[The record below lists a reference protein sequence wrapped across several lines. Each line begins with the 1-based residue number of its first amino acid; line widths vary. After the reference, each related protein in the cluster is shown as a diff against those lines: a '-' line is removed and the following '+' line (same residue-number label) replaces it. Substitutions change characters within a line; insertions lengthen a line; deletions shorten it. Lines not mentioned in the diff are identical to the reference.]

1 MNQEAAVNILIV
13 EDDRYFRLNLANQM
27 RKFGKLVQASNVQTG
42 IEAIEQNQI
51 DLAFI
56 DLNLENEKVLT
67 GLNVLKA
74 ALAKNITTVILTG
87 HNSKEV
93 IHEAYEAGCHHYY
106 TKSDFLDRLDEYV
119 SPLIESLAGKKH
131 EAFFNET
138 FITRDELLKS
148 KIKFLTT
155 QARNIDQKILIT
167 GPTGVGKTKLAEY
180 LHSFSNT
187 QGPFVAVNL
196 SEMPENL
203 IESMLFGHKKGAF
216 TGAVADKV
224 GILSQVNGGTLFLD
238 EIGATPIHLQA
249 KLLKVIEEK
258 VFTPVGSNEKIHT
271 NFRLICATCENL
283 IEKIHNKEMRLDFYF
298 RIKGIEI
305 DIPGLKQRRSDIEP
319 LLDFFASQGPRK
331 IAFSKG
337 ARRLLENYDWHGNI
351 RELRDLVAEMRA
363 TTKGMITEEL
373 LPVHVRQNTNLFK
386 INENEDKGFLT
397 QKMRDAIK
405 TFGLPFV
412 IQEIEKEALLE
423 ARHEHGQHLNEIAR
437 RLQISK
443 SVYYRIQDA
452 IEKEM
457 RHEI

>member
-1 MNQEAAVNILIV
+1 MLEESPIHILLV
-13 EDDRYFRLNLANQM
+13 EDDRYFRLNVSTQM
-27 RKFGKLVQASNVQTG
+27 KKYGRVIPSSNVATA
-42 IEAIEQNQI
+42 IEAMENNRVDI
-51 DLAFI
+51 AFI

-67 GLNVLKA
+67 GLEVLKA

-93 IHEAYEAGCHHYY
+93 IHAAYEAGCHHYY

-119 SPLIESLAGKKH
+119 APLIESLESKKH
-131 EAFFNET
+131 ESFFNET
-138 FITRDELLKS
+138 FITTDEMLKS

-155 QARNIDQKILIT
+155 QARNTDQKILIT

-180 LHSFSNT
+180 LHSFSET
-187 QGPFVAVNL
+187 KGPFLAVNL

-216 TGAVADKV
+216 TGAVTDKV
-224 GILSQVNGGTLFLD
+224 GILSLVNGGTLFLD
-238 EIGATPIHLQA
+238 EIGATPAHLQA

-258 VFTPVGSNEKIHT
+258 VFTPIGSNEKIHT
-271 NFRLICATCENL
+271 NFRLISATCENL

-305 DIPGLKQRRSDIEP
+305 EIPGLKHRRTDISP
-319 LLDFFASQGPRK
+319 LLDHFASLGPRK

-337 ARRLLENYDWHGNI
+337 ARRLLESYDWHGNI
-351 RELRDLVAEMRA
+351 RELRDLITELRS
-363 TTKGMITEEL
+363 TTTGMITEEL
-373 LPVHVRQNTNLFK
+373 LPNHIRHNTNIFE
-386 INENEDKGFLT
+386 IDDREEKGFLT

-405 TFGLPFV
+405 TYGLPYV

-452 IEKEM
+452 IEKET
-457 RHEI
+457 RYEA